1 MILFFLWIYIKTEHF
16 TMHSPDWWAPASVWE
31 WVLRKGCLEAAD
43 KGLRVKD
50 GCKLTVLCSS
60 GDSTQLKIV
69 LPCRPRLSL
78 LFCKSYF
85 LRNCISI
92 QSFYPS
98 FHFYYLTNQHFM
110 TEAGRFLSSRPAWS
124 TNQVPGLYR
133 QARGFGF
140 GQINTWSGSTA
151 GLRRPSMGNISPGA
165 CADARLRWGGS
176 ALHKEA
182 GVWGIS
188 GACFQFWG

>member
-124 TNQVPGLYR
+124 TKWVPG
-133 QARGFGF
+133 QP
-140 GQINTWSGSTA
+140 
-151 GLRRPSMGNISPGA
+151 GLHRETLSRKTKTNQTNKQTKTKTKNQSNLAEAFEFCRFWCWDMAQLFSPAFCFPTPSLP
-165 CADARLRWGGS
+165 
-176 ALHKEA
+176 
-182 GVWGIS
+182 
-188 GACFQFWG
+188 